1 MPVLKSYHRRS
12 PALKDVGK
20 IQREMWTSFGNGRFF
35 FFFFWGKDGEFER
48 GREEEDEKMGREMN
62 KIEESRLLLQKMSTV

>member
-1 MPVLKSYHRRS
+1 MWERFRERCGQVL
-12 PALKDVGK
+12 
-20 IQREMWTSFGNGRFF
+20 EMEG

-62 KIEESRLLLQKMSTV
+62 KIKESRLLLQKMSTV